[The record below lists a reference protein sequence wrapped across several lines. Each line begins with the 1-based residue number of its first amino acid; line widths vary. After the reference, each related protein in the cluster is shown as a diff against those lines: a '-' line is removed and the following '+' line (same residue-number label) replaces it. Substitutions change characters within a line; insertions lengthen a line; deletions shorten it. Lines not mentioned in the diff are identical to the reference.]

1 MCDSDDVSP
10 YRVSALHLTKILN
23 YCENTK
29 YIVKKTGAETVK
41 SVVGKY
47 EAKIRVSR
55 TRYRK
60 IEVSKKRGGNGL
72 VRLTPR

>member
-1 MCDSDDVSP
+1 MRKTFLVMS
-10 YRVSALHLTKILN
+10 
-23 YCENTK
+23 
-29 YIVKKTGAETVK
+29 IVLSFTFMM

>member
-1 MCDSDDVSP
+1 MFIHQTVRRNRSEFKI
-10 YRVSALHLTKILN
+10 YR
-23 YCENTK
+23 
-29 YIVKKTGAETVK
+29 KKTGAETVK